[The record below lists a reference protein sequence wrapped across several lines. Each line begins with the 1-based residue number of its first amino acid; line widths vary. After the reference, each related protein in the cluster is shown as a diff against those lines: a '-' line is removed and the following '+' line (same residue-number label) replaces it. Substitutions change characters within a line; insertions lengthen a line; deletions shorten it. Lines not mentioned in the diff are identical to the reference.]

1 MLMKLQLIDRI
12 SHLQSPG
19 VKDIWL
25 LLQIC
30 IYCEVR
36 ENCISFLMLVF
47 CARNCRNLGGK
58 KWSIRVF
65 SPDYIILEYS
75 PAKEF

>member
-30 IYCEVR
+30 IYCEV
-36 ENCISFLMLVF
+36 
-47 CARNCRNLGGK
+47 
-58 KWSIRVF
+58 
-65 SPDYIILEYS
+65 
-75 PAKEF
+75 KEKIASLF